1 MELREMSESC
11 EQQEKDVTL
20 NSTPAEQVS
29 ADEPHDN
36 IITED
41 ISIVESN
48 KEPDEESKNYSELD
62 KAQLIELLTGLL
74 EKPVDEVRES
84 VAHIKQS
91 FYAIRKAEVD
101 KEKQEFLEKGNE
113 EAAFVAKDDELELKL
128 KEMLNSYKEK
138 RAAQLAA
145 IEAKRK
151 ESLEKKIQVLEDM
164 KAIIADTDNINKHY
178 NKFQQ
183 LQQDFKNIGDVPAEN
198 VTELWKTYQL
208 ANENFYDLLK
218 INKDLRDYDFK
229 KNLEQKQVLCI
240 TAEELGNE
248 TDIVAAFKKLQEL
261 HNQWREIG
269 PVAKELREELWA
281 RFKEAS
287 AVINKKY
294 QSFFEERKEKEKENE
309 DAKIAICEQVEAIDF
324 SAIKNYSGWD
334 ESTKKVIALQE
345 EWKTLG
351 FASKKVNAALF
362 ARFRKGCDEFF
373 AKKAE
378 FYKNIKDEFA
388 SNLEKKIAL
397 CEKAEAIKDSQ
408 EWKKTTDEFIA
419 LQKEW
424 KTIGPVVKKHS
435 DTVWKRF
442 ISACDYFFEEK
453 NKLTTNV
460 RQVEHANMKAK
471 KDIIAGIKEVLAEEA
486 AEDSVKRVREFIKQ
500 WQGIGHVPFK
510 EKDKIYA
517 EYQAALNEAFAKFD
531 IKESRSRIS
540 NFESNI
546 EQIATDQDKLYRERE
561 RLVRFF
567 EQKRNELKTY
577 ENNLGF
583 FNAKSKSGNS
593 MLKEMERKM
602 QKIKDEIAEIEQK
615 IEVIDNKL

>member
-20 NSTPAEQVS
+20 NSTPDEQAS
-29 ADEPHDN
+29 ADEQPDN
-36 IITED
+36 VMTGD
-41 ISIVESN
+41 TSVAESN
-48 KEPDEESKNYSELD
+48 KESEEEGKNYSGLD
-62 KAQLIELLTGLL
+62 KAQLLELLTGLL
-74 EKPVDEVRES
+74 EKPVDEVRDS
-84 VAHIKQS
+84 VAHIKQA

-113 EAAFVAKDDELELKL
+113 EAAFVAKDDEIELKL
-128 KEMLNSYKEK
+128 KELLNAFKEK

-151 ESLEKKIQVLEDM
+151 EALERKKQILDDM
-164 KAIIADTDNINKHY
+164 KAIIADPDNINKHY

-183 LQQDFKNIGDVPAEN
+183 LQQDFKNTGEIPAEN

-240 TAEELGNE
+240 TAEELENE
-248 TDIVAAFKKLQEL
+248 TDIISAFKKLQEL
-261 HNQWREIG
+261 HNQWRETG
-269 PVAKELREELWA
+269 PVAKELREELWL

-309 DAKIAICEQVEAIDF
+309 DAKIAICEQVEAINL
-324 SAIKNYSGWD
+324 SIIKNYSGWD
-334 ESTKKVIALQE
+334 EATKKVISLQE

-362 ARFRKGCDEFF
+362 TRFRKGCDEFF
-373 AKKAE
+373 AGKAE

-388 SNLEKKIAL
+388 ANLEKKIAL
-397 CEKAEAIKDSQ
+397 CEKAEAMKDSKD
-408 EWKKTTDEFIA
+408 WKKTTDEFIA

-453 NKLTTNV
+453 NKLTNNV
-460 RQVEHANMKAK
+460 RQVEHANLKTK
-471 KDIIAGIKEVLAEEA
+471 KDIITGIKEVLV
-486 AEDSVKRVREFIKQ
+486 EDPGEDAVKRVREYIKQ
-500 WQGIGHVPFK
+500 WQATGHVPFK
-510 EKDKIYA
+510 EKDKVYA
-517 EYQAALNEAFAKFD
+517 EYQAALNDAFAKFD

-583 FNAKSKSGNS
+583 FNATSKSGNS

-602 QKIKDEIAEIEQK
+602 QKIKDEIAEIEKK

>member
-20 NSTPAEQVS
+20 NSVPDEQAS
-29 ADEPHDN
+29 ADEQVEN
-36 IITED
+36 AVTED
-41 ISIVESN
+41 VSVQESN
-48 KEPDEESKNYSELD
+48 KEPEERSKNYGELD
-62 KAQLIELLTGLL
+62 KAGLLELLTGLL

-84 VAHIKQS
+84 VAHVKQS

-101 KEKQEFLEKGNE
+101 KEREEFLKKGNE
-113 EAAFVAKDDELELKL
+113 EAAFVAKDDELEAKL
-128 KEMLNSYKEK
+128 KELLNAYKEK
-138 RAAQLAA
+138 RAVQLAA
-145 IEAKRK
+145 IEEKRK
-151 ESLEKKIQVLEDM
+151 KALERKLEILEGM
-164 KAIIADTDNINKHY
+164 KAIIADPDNINKHY

-183 LQQDFKNIGDVPAEN
+183 LQQDFKNAGDVPAEN

-229 KNLEQKQVLCI
+229 KNLEQKQILCI
-240 TAEELGNE
+240 TAEELDNE
-248 TDIVAAFKKLQEL
+248 TDIIAAFKKLQEL
-261 HNQWREIG
+261 HEQWREIG
-269 PVAKELREELWA
+269 PVAKDLREELWL

-309 DAKIAICEQVEAIDF
+309 NAKVVICEQVEAIDF
-324 SAIKNYSGWD
+324 STLKNYSGWD
-334 ESTKKVIALQE
+334 EATKKVIALQE

-397 CEKAEAIKDSQ
+397 CEKAEAMKDSKD
-408 EWKKTTDEFIA
+408 WKKTTDEFIA

-435 DTVWKRF
+435 DAVWKRF
-442 ISACDYFFEEK
+442 ITACDYFFEEK

-460 RQVEHANMKAK
+460 RQVEHANLKAK
-471 KDIIAGIKEVLAEEA
+471 KDIIAGINEILAGEPG
-486 AEDSVKRVREFIKQ
+486 EDAVTRVREYIKQ

-583 FNAKSKSGNS
+583 FNATSKSGNS

-602 QKIKDEIAEIEQK
+602 QKIREDIEEIEKK

>member
-20 NSTPAEQVS
+20 NPTPDEQAS
-29 ADEPHDN
+29 ADEQLDKV
-36 IITED
+36 ITEE
-41 ISIVESN
+41 IPVVESN
-48 KEPDEESKNYSELD
+48 KDSEEENKNYSGLD
-62 KAQLIELLTGLL
+62 KAQLLELLTGLL
-74 EKPVDEVRES
+74 EKPVDEVRDS
-84 VAHIKQS
+84 VAHTKQA

-113 EAAFVAKDDELELKL
+113 EAAFVAKDDEFESKFKEL
-128 KEMLNSYKEK
+128 LNTFKEK

-151 ESLEKKIQVLEDM
+151 EALDKKIQILDDM
-164 KAIIADTDNINKHY
+164 KAIIADPDNINKHY

-183 LQQDFKNIGDVPAEN
+183 LQQDFKNAGEVPAEN
-198 VTELWKTYQL
+198 VTELWKTFQL

-229 KNLEQKQVLCI
+229 KNLEQKQLLCI

-248 TDIVAAFKKLQEL
+248 TDIISAFKKLQEL
-261 HNQWREIG
+261 HDQWREIG
-269 PVAKELREELWA
+269 PVAKELREELWL

-309 DAKIAICEQVEAIDF
+309 DAKIAICEQVEAIDI
-324 SAIKNYSGWD
+324 STIKNYSGWD
-334 ESTKKVIALQE
+334 EATKKVIALQE

-362 ARFRKGCDEFF
+362 ARFRKGCDDFF
-373 AKKAE
+373 AGKAE

-388 SNLEKKIAL
+388 ANLEKKIAL
-397 CEKAEAIKDSQ
+397 CEKAEAMKESKD
-408 EWKKTTDEFIA
+408 WKKTTDEYIA

-435 DTVWKRF
+435 DAVWKRF

-460 RQVEHANMKAK
+460 RQVEHANLKTK
-471 KDIIAGIKEVLAEEA
+471 KDIIAGIKEVLT
-486 AEDSVKRVREFIKQ
+486 EDPGEDAVKRVREYIKQ
-500 WQGIGHVPFK
+500 WQGTGHVPFK
-510 EKDKIYA
+510 EKDKVYA

-583 FNAKSKSGNS
+583 FNATSKSGNS

-602 QKIKDEIAEIEQK
+602 QKIKDEIAEIETK